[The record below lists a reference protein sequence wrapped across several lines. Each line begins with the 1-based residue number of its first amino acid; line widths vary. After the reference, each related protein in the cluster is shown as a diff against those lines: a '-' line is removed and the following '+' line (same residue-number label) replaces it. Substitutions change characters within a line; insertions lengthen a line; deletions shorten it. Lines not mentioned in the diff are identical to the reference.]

1 MAAETEAAVMV
12 SVAMGTAV
20 PVAEAAVATADVA
33 AVDVAAVDV
42 AVVDVAVAIHRI
54 QRAFR
59 QSPQLWQQLLRLLTP
74 ICSLLILV

>member
-1 MAAETEAAVMV
+1 MAAEAEAAAMV

-20 PVAEAAVATADVA
+20 PVVEAAVAMADVA

-42 AVVDVAVAIHRI
+42 AVVDVAVAIHR
-54 QRAFR
+54 RAFR

-74 ICSLLILV
+74 TCSLLILV